1 MIDQEMGENFHTA
14 GSNPADK
21 DVQSKRMEGFAR
33 QHASASASV
42 SASASARATD
52 PLARQLAREMD
63 PLKRQLAREM
73 DPLARQ
79 HERVFQEHARA
90 MDPEV
95 NPLDGALL
103 PLSPA
108 LAHIQQR
115 VLPRILRNPF
125 ARFCLLF
132 FFRCDRNS

>member
-1 MIDQEMGENFHTA
+1 MIDQEVGENFHTA

-21 DVQSKRMEGFAR
+21 DVQSKRMEGFAM
-33 QHASASASV
+33 QHASASA

-108 LAHIQQR
+108 LAFIQQR
-115 VLPRILRNPF
+115 ILSRILRNPL

-132 FFRCDRNS
+132 FYRCDRNS

>member
-1 MIDQEMGENFHTA
+1 MIDQEVGENFHTA

-33 QHASASASV
+33 QHASASAS
-42 SASASARATD
+42 ARAIAMD
-52 PLARQLAREMD
+52 PLAREMD
-63 PLKRQLAREM
+63 PLERQ
-73 DPLARQ
+73 
-79 HERVFQEHARA
+79 HARA

-108 LAHIQQR
+108 LAYIQQR
-115 VLPRILRNPF
+115 VLPRILRTPF

>member
-1 MIDQEMGENFHTA
+1 MIDQEVGENIHTA
-14 GSNPADK
+14 ASNPPDK
-21 DVQSKRMEGFAR
+21 DVQSKRMEGFAM
-33 QHASASASV
+33 QHASASAS
-42 SASASARATD
+42 ASASAT
-52 PLARQLAREMD
+52 
-63 PLKRQLAREM
+63 

-108 LAHIQQR
+108 LAFIQQR
-115 VLPRILRNPF
+115 ILSRILRNPL

-132 FFRCDRNS
+132 FFRCDRTS

>member
-1 MIDQEMGENFHTA
+1 MIDQEVGENLHTA
-14 GSNPADK
+14 ASNPADK
-21 DVQSKRMEGFAR
+21 DVQSKRMEGFAM
-33 QHASASASV
+33 QLASAS
-42 SASASARATD
+42 ATD

-108 LAHIQQR
+108 LAFIQQR
-115 VLPRILRNPF
+115 VLPRILRNPL

>member
-1 MIDQEMGENFHTA
+1 MIDQEVGENFHTA

-33 QHASASASV
+33 QHASASASAR
-42 SASASARATD
+42 ASA
-52 PLARQLAREMD
+52 
-63 PLKRQLAREM
+63 M

-79 HERVFQEHARA
+79 HAREMDPLERQHARA

-108 LAHIQQR
+108 LAFIQQR
-115 VLPRILRNPF
+115 ILSRILRNPL

>member
-14 GSNPADK
+14 SNPADK
-21 DVQSKRMEGFAR
+21 DVQSKRMEGFAM
-33 QHASASASV
+33 QH
-42 SASASARATD
+42 ARAT
-52 PLARQLAREMD
+52 D

-73 DPLARQ
+73 DPLERQ
-79 HERVFQEHARA
+79 HARA

-108 LAHIQQR
+108 LAYIQQR